1 MGGGHW
7 CFLCLSART
16 SLGKGG
22 VGLMIELYTG
32 TPGSGKSLHC
42 ASEIYFRVKR
52 GKNCIANFDIN
63 MGVFRKKKKAGLFVY
78 VDNSDL
84 NPDLLMDLALSYHK
98 RNTNG
103 HIVEAQTTLI
113 IDECQILFNSR
124 DWQAADRMKWA
135 VFFTQ
140 HRKYGY
146 NIILI
151 TQFDRLIDRQIRSV
165 VEYEVV
171 HRKASN
177 FQFFGMLLG
186 LFFKG
191 NVFVAV
197 TRWYGVKERMG
208 SEFFVLMP
216 RYAHMYD
223 SYKIFGA
230 QPEPGF
236 QGDPAKPAP
245 TRVNYPVILK
255 RIIKIGTTPI
265 SFKRPPKDK
274 EHSFSKNASDK
285 SYGSIDEFW
294 NKSKYT

>member
-1 MGGGHW
+1 
-7 CFLCLSART
+7 
-16 SLGKGG
+16 
-22 VGLMIELYTG
+22 MIELYTG

-124 DWQAADRMKWA
+124 DWQAVDRMKWA

-171 HRKASN
+171 HRKVSN

-230 QPEPGF
+230 QPEAGV
-236 QGDPAKPAP
+236 QGDPPKTARRKWSLSG
-245 TRVNYPVILK
+245 ILK
-255 RIIKIGTTPI
+255 GIVKIGSTPI
-265 SFKRPPKDK
+265 SFKR
-274 EHSFSKNASDK
+274 SSKKKNIAAEFPLKSYKSIEEFWSDK
-285 SYGSIDEFW
+285 
-294 NKSKYT
+294 K